1 MSRPD
6 YRPFL
11 PSPAQSKIAGPT
23 ARAHAEVRR
32 QSPRGREFFA
42 QWEKLLA
49 EPFKG
54 ITTDGTVIPG
64 LYSLAP
70 NGAPAAAMADAA
82 NSLLSQLSAG
92 QREAACFAVDSNTWR
107 RWQNTELYLEDY
119 GLRLEEISEAQ
130 RDSVLSIL
138 RASLSAKGYAMSRD
152 VMRLNRFLGDLVG
165 SPAVLGEWS
174 YTFCLFGTPSTIEPW
189 GWQLF
194 GHHLSLNCLVIGE
207 QMVLDPTF
215 MGAEPSHA
223 DVGPFAGTTLFEDEE
238 RAGLQLMR
246 SLSAEQ
252 QRRAIVAHSMM
263 GGDLPPGR
271 RHFADNLHLAGAH
284 QDNRVIP
291 YEGIVA
297 AELSPVQRRNLVE
310 LIGRYVA
317 PLPPEP
323 ERQRMA
329 EIERHLDATHF
340 CWIGGFAED
349 STFYYRVQ
357 SPVVLIEFDHH
368 CGVFLTNTEPAKFH
382 VHTIV
387 RTPNGNDYGLDL
399 LRLHYEQAPHH
410 RRTTI

>member
-1 MSRPD
+1 MSQSD

-11 PSPAQSKIAGPT
+11 PTPAQSKIAGPT

-32 QSPRGREFFA
+32 QSARGKEFFA
-42 QWEKLLA
+42 QWAKMLA

-54 ITTDGTVIPG
+54 ITTDGHVVPD
-64 LYSLAP
+64 LYTLAP
-70 NGAPAAAMADAA
+70 NGAPTAAMVYTAKH
-82 NSLLSQLSAG
+82 LLSEMSED
-92 QREAACFAVDSNTWR
+92 QRAAACFPADSNTWR

-119 GLRLEEISEAQ
+119 GLRLEYLSDTL
-130 RDSVLSIL
+130 RDAVLAVL
-138 RASLSAKGYAMSRD
+138 RASLSSEGFRMSRD

-165 SPAVLGEWS
+165 CPAVLGEWS
-174 YTFCLFGTPSTIEPW
+174 YNFCLFGTPSMTEPW

-194 GHHLSLNCLVIGE
+194 GHHLSLNCMVIGG
-207 QMVLDPTF
+207 QMVLTPTF

-238 RAGLQLMR
+238 RAGLALMH

-252 QRRAIVAHSMM
+252 QRRAIVAHSMV

-284 QDNRVIP
+284 QDNRIIP

-297 AELSPVQRRNLVE
+297 SELQPAQRRNLLD
-310 LIGRYVA
+310 LIARYVA
-317 PLPPEP
+317 PLPLEP
-323 ERQRMA
+323 GKQRMT
-329 EIERHLDATHF
+329 EIERQLDATRF

-368 CGVFLTNTEPAKFH
+368 IGVFLTNAEPAKFH

-399 LRLHYEQAPHH
+399 LRLHYQQAPHH
-410 RRTTI
+410 QHTKG